1 MLHDSEFFLDW
12 LEIKGS
18 ALTHGAR
25 ALAKHA
31 ERSRDRYWG
40 ILGGSDSTKNRLAMN
55 VISCLIVSCCWSNIH
70 VVPQHGAVF
79 EIRVADGYGA
89 RWSKD
94 GTKFIGFLE
103 PYIEDG
109 HSRRWKH

>member
-1 MLHDSEFFLDW
+1 VLHDSEFFLDW

-40 ILGGSDSTKNRLAMN
+40 ILGGSGEYLLGFQSLNQN
-55 VISCLIVSCCWSNIH
+55 SHVIVVYRSHLCVNLLH
-70 VVPQHGAVF
+70 VVLFRCILGLTCF
-79 EIRVADGYGA
+79 
-89 RWSKD
+89 
-94 GTKFIGFLE
+94 FL
-103 PYIEDG
+103 
-109 HSRRWKH
+109 HQ